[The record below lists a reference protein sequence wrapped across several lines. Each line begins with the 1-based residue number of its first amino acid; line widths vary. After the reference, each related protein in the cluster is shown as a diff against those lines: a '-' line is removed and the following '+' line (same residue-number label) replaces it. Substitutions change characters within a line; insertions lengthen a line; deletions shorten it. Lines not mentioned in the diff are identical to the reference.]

1 MACEKRTNG
10 SLFYLATDGS
20 DIKKN
25 VALENSEEF
34 LNASREA
41 LYILFD
47 FNEPL
52 SEWFELQVENFL
64 QEFCLMASQFWRGA
78 KNYNCLTRWML
89 YNYLTRS
96 DIVSDIFIPYLTPCK
111 YGKDH
116 L

>member
-52 SEWFELQVENFL
+52 SEWFELQ
-64 QEFCLMASQFWRGA
+64 RGA
-78 KNYNCLTRWML
+78 
-89 YNYLTRS
+89 
-96 DIVSDIFIPYLTPCK
+96 I
-111 YGKDH
+111 H
-116 L
+116 LQYYKPETSLNEKMPRKMQKKTLFLKL